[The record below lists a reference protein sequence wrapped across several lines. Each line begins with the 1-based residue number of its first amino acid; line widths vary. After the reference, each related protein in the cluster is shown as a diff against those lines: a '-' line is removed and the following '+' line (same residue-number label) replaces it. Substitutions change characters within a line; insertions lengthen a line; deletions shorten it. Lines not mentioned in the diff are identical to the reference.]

1 LFNLLASL
9 SRRRAAVSGVKYD
22 SMLQKPSKQG
32 LERIGQWA
40 EEGKLKAVVGGVVR
54 FDDLN
59 SIREECERI
68 GSGKGGRM
76 GKVVVEIVQE

>member
-1 LFNLLASL
+1 
-9 SRRRAAVSGVKYD
+9 
-22 SMLQKPSKQG
+22 M
-32 LERIGQWA
+32 A

-68 GSGKGGRM
+68 GSGKGARI